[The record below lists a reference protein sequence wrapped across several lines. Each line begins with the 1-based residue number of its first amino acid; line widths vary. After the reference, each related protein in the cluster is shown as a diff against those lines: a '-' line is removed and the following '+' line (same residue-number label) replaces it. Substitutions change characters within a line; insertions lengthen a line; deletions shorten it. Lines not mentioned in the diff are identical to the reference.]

1 MPGPFFLSSGACAD
15 LGVISDQFPTIG
27 EASKPLE
34 NTSVTALSYTQPET
48 QPSAPTADTIAPCG
62 CLRRTTPPPPPQP
75 PFPVNESNRLRLENL
90 LLEHYRS
97 STFNTCPH
105 QQLPHMSG
113 PPMKLMIDPKAE
125 PVAHQNPIPIP
136 LHFFKLV
143 KEDLDRDVRLGVVEP
158 VPTSTPLK
166 WCHRMV
172 VVAKKDS
179 TPRRTVDFQA
189 LNKHAKRETHHTPSP
204 FHLAR
209 SIPHQKKKT
218 VCDAWN
224 GYHGVRLVK
233 ADRDYTTFMTP
244 WGRYRYKVAPQGYIA
259 SGDAYTRRYDDIT
272 ADVKNMVKC
281 IDDTLLWAENTKD
294 SFAQTIQYL
303 QLCGQNGIIL
313 NPSKFIFAAD
323 EVEFAGFE
331 ITMAN
336 VRPCNRFL
344 RAILDFPTP
353 CNLTDIRSWFGLVNQ
368 VSYAFSM
375 AKRMLPFRALLKSGP
390 KFEWTEELD
399 KAFKASKETIAKEI
413 EYGVRIYDKSRTT
426 CLATD

>member
-1 MPGPFFLSSGACAD
+1 
-15 LGVISDQFPTIG
+15 
-27 EASKPLE
+27 
-34 NTSVTALSYTQPET
+34 
-48 QPSAPTADTIAPCG
+48 
-62 CLRRTTPPPPPQP
+62 
-75 PFPVNESNRLRLENL
+75 
-90 LLEHYRS
+90 
-97 STFNTCPH
+97 
-105 QQLPHMSG
+105 MSG
-113 PPMKLMIDPKAE
+113 PPMKLMIDPDAE

-331 ITMAN
+331 ITMSN
-336 VRPCNRFL
+336 VRPCKRFL

-375 AKRMLPFRALLKSGP
+375 TKRMLPFRDLLKSGP
-390 KFEWTEELD
+390 KFE
-399 KAFKASKETIAKEI
+399 
-413 EYGVRIYDKSRTT
+413 
-426 CLATD
+426 